1 MGIDAV
7 FAPAPDRPCKRRR
20 DIWRKTKR
28 LAHFAHRAARPVAD
42 DGGAKPGAM
51 PPEAVIDILDDVFAL
66 LVLEIDIDIR
76 RFVARIRNEA
86 LEEQVGAGGIDFG
99 DAERIADS

>member
-1 MGIDAV
+1 
-7 FAPAPDRPCKRRR
+7 
-20 DIWRKTKR
+20 
-28 LAHFAHRAARPVAD
+28 
-42 DGGAKPGAM
+42 M

-99 DAERIADS
+99 DAERIADSGVGRRAAPLMQNSFLAGEADNVLHGEEEGRVVAGVR